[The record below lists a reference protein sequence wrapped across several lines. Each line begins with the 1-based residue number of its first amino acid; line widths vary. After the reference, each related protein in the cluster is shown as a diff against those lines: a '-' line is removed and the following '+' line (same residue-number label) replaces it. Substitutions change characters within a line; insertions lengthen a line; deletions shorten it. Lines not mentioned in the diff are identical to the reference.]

1 MSQSEKQ
8 REKNSQRV
16 CQKVA
21 VNTID
26 DKNGAGNRVK
36 KAKNIPGYRLIN
48 KIKSRSIELGV
59 QDRYIADIIGVT
71 PIYWYSIANG
81 HRKISALSKD
91 KLVKIAQFLN
101 IPTVQA
107 MSLADVLTHEDFF
120 LGSLEGQ
127 LDISIEQMRNDPAW
141 MSWAPTDEE
150 WSQLSVGTRT
160 GIVMLYET
168 VYQKMLLRRAE
179 IENPELKEKIDELI
193 DSMQSKEH
201 VPLK

>member
-1 MSQSEKQ
+1 MSQSGKQ
-8 REKNSQRV
+8 REKSSQRIY
-16 CQKVA
+16 QKVA

-36 KAKNIPGYRLIN
+36 KVKNIPGYRLIN

-91 KLVKIAQFLN
+91 KLEKIAQFLN

-107 MSLADVLTHEDFF
+107 MSLADVLDHEDFF

-127 LDISIEQMRNDPAW
+127 LNISIEQMRNDPAW
-141 MSWAPTDEE
+141 MSWAPTDDE
-150 WSQLSVGTRT
+150 WSLLSVGTRT

-179 IENPELKEKIDELI
+179 IENPELKDKMEKYLEDAHAQVEA
-193 DSMQSKEH
+193 E
-201 VPLK
+201 

>member
-8 REKNSQRV
+8 REKNTQRV
-16 CQKVA
+16 YQKVA

-36 KAKNIPGYRLIN
+36 KAKSIPGYRLIN

-91 KLVKIAQFLN
+91 KLEKIAFLLG
-101 IPTVQA
+101 IP
-107 MSLADVLTHEDFF
+107 
-120 LGSLEGQ
+120 
-127 LDISIEQMRNDPAW
+127 
-141 MSWAPTDEE
+141 
-150 WSQLSVGTRT
+150 
-160 GIVMLYET
+160 IVK
-168 VYQKMLLRRAE
+168 V
-179 IENPELKEKIDELI
+179 
-193 DSMQSKEH
+193 
-201 VPLK
+201 

>member
-8 REKNSQRV
+8 REKNSQHV
-16 CQKVA
+16 YQKVA
-21 VNTID
+21 VNTND

-36 KAKNIPGYRLIN
+36 KAKSIPGYRLIN

-91 KLVKIAQFLN
+91 KLEKIALFLN

-107 MSLADVLTHEDFF
+107 MSLADVLDHKDFF
-120 LGSLEGQ
+120 LGNLEGQ

-141 MSWAPTDEE
+141 MCWAPTDEE
-150 WSQLSVGTRT
+150 WALMAVGTRT

-179 IENPELKEKIDELI
+179 IENPELKEKMEKFLEEANIETD
-193 DSMQSKEH
+193 K
-201 VPLK
+201 